1 MRNSNFKL
9 TRTRLV
15 FVAGALV
22 TILGLIVAV
31 MGMWRWAFPLLAA
44 GLVAGLVLMLTV
56 HEFLLKLRATQLKSG
71 GEVRA
76 IRSVAEEN
84 KDSVSRLFEEVDQLE
99 AVCGSPASTTERVVS
114 EERVVES
121 QPSKKI
127 APAKSRRVRHQ
138 SRKALD
144 YEQPDTLRQI
154 AHQFNGNFKT
164 AEAYALVTRSLN
176 FREVLAYMMSDGRY
190 DFAAVREILRTS
202 SSQQGVGGG
211 LESTFDP
218 EALMSLARVVGTQ
231 RLSEDDLAM
240 VRDALTLF
248 EKNGAYRKLD
258 LKTARVFG
266 EVLADSGNYNKAR
279 ELLEVSGVSKRDP
292 SQIDLMNANEI
303 LEKGYSDY
311 EWCASV
317 NRIYQRAGLEKIQF
331 TDSEGATRFDSL
343 QSTRVDENV
352 VQGPLVSVIIP
363 TFGGG
368 ARIKT
373 ALASLLNQTWT
384 NIEVLIVDDGSATEE
399 LKQLREV
406 VAAYDERVR
415 LIELDENSGAYVARN
430 TALRQARGKFI
441 TVHDDD
447 DWSHPQKLQIQA
459 EYLLN
464 NPSVAACFTMH
475 VRADE
480 NVKFLRINK
489 SPQLVQ
495 KNLSSLMFRDWVFDQ
510 FGTWQNVNRGGDAEF
525 YDRLRRIGK
534 LEVRQASPVPLS
546 FTRTHPSS
554 LTSGEISRGYMDPS
568 RRFYHSAYLNRHQ
581 VWSENG
587 ARTFEVS
594 PNEIPLNMQVGMR
607 GKNLGRFGTVV
618 LADFAQVTS
627 NVALGLNR
635 IASEI
640 RQSERCG
647 VIHFYAPE
655 NAGSVRVDPRVHGA
669 FNTEKV
675 GILSTSDRAEIEV
688 LVVLEPSLLY
698 FMDGLPINLQVKSV
712 DILRPSDVPSVATDA
727 ELVEAATAVF
737 GAKEVRVIDRSELM
751 RSEGISE
758 HQDNPSILPN
768 EHGTVPGKR
777 FVRVS
782 DSVAR
787 IEVIGQGGLLDKLG
801 QKSETDELSGG
812 KLVRRVLVIRPRNPS
827 ETLAYADRI
836 LAAVA
841 GGEIVILPESAESVF
856 GAAALYPRDVDI
868 AEAIELLVS
877 EPELADYQISRAH
890 DWYRKNFQLGEK

>member
-1 MRNSNFKL
+1 
-9 TRTRLV
+9 
-15 FVAGALV
+15 
-22 TILGLIVAV
+22 
-31 MGMWRWAFPLLAA
+31 
-44 GLVAGLVLMLTV
+44 MLTV

-71 GEVRA
+71 GEIRA

-84 KDSVSRLFEEVDQLE
+84 KDSVSRIFDEVDQLE
-99 AVCGSPASTTERVVS
+99 SVCGSTANTTESVVS
-114 EERVVES
+114 EERLVQS

-127 APAKSRRVRHQ
+127 APGKSRKVKRQ

-144 YEQPDTLRQI
+144 YEQPDILRQI
-154 AHQFNGNFKT
+154 AHQFNGNFKS
-164 AEAYALVTRSLN
+164 AEAYALVTRSIN

-211 LESTFDP
+211 LESTFDS

-266 EVLADSGNYNKAR
+266 EVLADLGKYDKAR

-331 TDSEGATRFDSL
+331 ANSEGATRFDSL
-343 QSTRVDENV
+343 QSARADGNV
-352 VQGPLVSVIIP
+352 VQGPLISVIIP

-373 ALASLLNQTWT
+373 ALDSLLNQTWT
-384 NIEVLIVDDGSATEE
+384 NIEVLIVDDGSAAEE
-399 LKQLREV
+399 LNQLREV

-415 LIELDENSGAYVARN
+415 LIKLDENNGAYVARN
-430 TALRQARGKFI
+430 AALQQARGKFI

-447 DWSHPQKLQIQA
+447 DWSHPHKLQIQA
-459 EYLLN
+459 EYLIN

-510 FGTWQNVNRGGDAEF
+510 FGTWQKVNRGGDAEF

-568 RRFYHSAYLNRHQ
+568 RRFYHSAYLNRHE

-587 ARTFEVS
+587 ARTFEIS
-594 PNEIPLNMQVGMR
+594 SNEIPLNMQAGMR
-607 GKNLGRFGTVV
+607 GKHLGRFETVV
-618 LADFAQVTS
+618 LADFAKVTP
-627 NVALGLNR
+627 NVALGLNK
-635 IASEI
+635 IVSEI
-640 RQSERCG
+640 RRSERCG

-655 NAGSVRVDPRVHGA
+655 SAGSVRVDPRVHGA
-669 FNTEKV
+669 FDTEKI
-675 GILSTSDRAEIEV
+675 GILSTSDRVDIEV
-688 LVVLEPSLLY
+688 LVVLEPSLLF
-698 FMDGLPINLQVKSV
+698 FMDGLPINLHVESV
-712 DILRPSDVPSVATDA
+712 DILRPSDIPSVATDA

-751 RSEGISE
+751 RSDSISE

-768 EHGTVPGKR
+768 EDGTVSGKR

-787 IEVIGQGGLLDKLG
+787 IEVIGQGALLDKLG
-801 QKSETDELSGG
+801 QESETAELCGG
-812 KLVRRVLVIRPRNPS
+812 KLLRRVLVIRPRNPS

-868 AEAIELLVS
+868 AEVIELLVF

-890 DWYRKNFQLGEK
+890 DWCRKNFQLGEK